1 MRIGIV
7 GGTGRE
13 GRGIA
18 IRWAASGHAVT
29 IGSREASRGAE
40 KAAELAA
47 THHVPLTGTDNVGAC
62 RDADVVLL
70 SIPFSGHAATV
81 EELAPALAGKI
92 VIDLTVPLKPP
103 TVRTVHLPESKAACL
118 ATQAILGSEARVVGA
133 LHHISSEH
141 LGDPDHP
148 IDCDVLVC
156 GDDAEARAVVVG
168 LVADL
173 GLRGI
178 EAGALANAIALESLT
193 PVLLFIN
200 KKYGASGAGIRITG
214 LPGKS

>member
-18 IRWAASGHAVT
+18 IRWAAAGHEVT

-40 KAAELAA
+40 KAAELSAA
-47 THHVPLTGTDNVGAC
+47 HGVKLVGGDNVGAC
-62 RDADVVLL
+62 RDAEIVLL
-70 SIPFSGHAATV
+70 SVPFSGHAETV
-81 EELAPALAGKI
+81 RELAPVLAGKI

-103 TVRTVHLPESKAACL
+103 AVRTVNLPESKAACL
-118 ATQAILGSEARVVGA
+118 ATQEILGDAAKVVGA

-141 LGDPDHP
+141 LTDPHHT

-156 GDDAEARAVVVG
+156 GNDPEARGIVVK
-168 LVADL
+168 LV
-173 GLRGI
+173 
-178 EAGALANAIALESLT
+178 
-193 PVLLFIN
+193 
-200 KKYGASGAGIRITG
+200 
-214 LPGKS
+214 

>member
-18 IRWAASGHAVT
+18 IRWAAAGHAVT
-29 IGSREASRGAE
+29 IGSREASKGAE
-40 KAAELAA
+40 KAAELSAA
-47 THHVPLTGTDNVGAC
+47 HGVSLAGKDNAGAC
-62 RDADVVLL
+62 RDAEVVLL
-70 SIPFSGHAATV
+70 SVPFAGHADTV
-81 EELAPALAGKI
+81 RELAPVLAGKI

-103 TVRTVHLPESKAACL
+103 AVRTVHLPESKAACL
-118 ATQAILGSEARVVGA
+118 ATQQILGDSAKVVGA

-141 LGDPDHP
+141 LVDAEHP

-156 GDDAEARAVVVG
+156 GDDAEARSIVVKLVG
-168 LVADL
+168 DL

-178 EAGALANAIALESLT
+178 EAGALANAVALESLT

-200 KKYGASGAGIRITG
+200 KKYGATGAGIRITG
-214 LPGKS
+214 IPEKA

>member
-18 IRWAASGHAVT
+18 IRWAAAGHAVT
-29 IGSREASRGAE
+29 IGSRDAAKGRE
-40 KAAELAA
+40 KAAELSAA
-47 THHVPLTGTDNVGAC
+47 HGVTLAGSDNAGAC
-62 RDADVVLL
+62 RDAEVVLL
-70 SIPFSGHAATV
+70 SIPFGGHADTV
-81 EELAPALAGKI
+81 KELAPVLAGKV

-103 TVRTVHLPESKAACL
+103 AVRTVNLPESKAACL
-118 ATQAILGSEARVVGA
+118 ATQEILGASAKVVGA

-141 LGDPDHP
+141 LAEKDHH

-156 GDDAEARAVVVG
+156 GDDAEARALVVK
-168 LVADL
+168 LVSDL

-178 EAGALANAIALESLT
+178 EAGALANAIALESMT

-200 KKYGASGAGIRITG
+200 KKYGAQGAGIRITG
-214 LPGKS
+214 LPSEG

>member
-18 IRWAASGHAVT
+18 IRWAAAGHDVT
-29 IGSREASRGAE
+29 IGSRDAAKGAE
-40 KAAELAA
+40 KAAELSAA
-47 THHVPLTGTDNVGAC
+47 HGVALAGTDNARACEGAE
-62 RDADVVLL
+62 VVLL
-70 SIPFSGHAATV
+70 SIPFAGHSETV
-81 EELAPALAGKI
+81 RELAPLLRGKV

-103 TVRTVHLPESKAACL
+103 AVRTVSLPPSKAVCL
-118 ATQAILGSEARVVGA
+118 ATQEILGDASKVVGA

-141 LGDPDHP
+141 LAGEAHA

-156 GDDAEARAVVVG
+156 GDDPDARALVVG
-168 LVADL
+168 LVGDL

-178 EAGALANAIALESLT
+178 EAGVLANAIALESLT

-200 KKYGASGAGIRITG
+200 KKYGANGAGIRITG
-214 LPGKS
+214 LA